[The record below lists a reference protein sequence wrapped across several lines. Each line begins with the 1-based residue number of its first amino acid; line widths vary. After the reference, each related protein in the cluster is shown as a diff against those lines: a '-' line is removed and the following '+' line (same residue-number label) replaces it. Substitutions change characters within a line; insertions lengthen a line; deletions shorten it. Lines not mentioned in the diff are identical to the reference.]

1 MSATL
6 ATPDIHRWVDKL
18 SPAQAERLKAVA
30 ENDEILPA
38 IEASDVADYD
48 SPVENWLRTTV
59 RAACER
65 HAAGLERTYTSAEVH
80 EMLEARRAERSAK
93 AA

>member
-18 SPAQAERLKAVA
+18 SPAQTERLKAVA

-38 IEASDVADYD
+38 IETSDVAD
-48 SPVENWLRTTV
+48 SAVENWLRTTV
-59 RAACER
+59 AANYDR
-65 HAAGLERTYTSAEVH
+65 MMAGEANFRSVAEVR
-80 EMLEARRAERSAK
+80 ELLEARRSK

>member
-6 ATPDIHRWVDKL
+6 ATPDIHRWVHKL
-18 SPAQAERLKAVA
+18 SPAQTEWLKAVV

-38 IEASDVADYD
+38 IQTSDAADYD

-59 RAACER
+59 AANYDR
-65 HAAGLERTYTSAEVH
+65 MMAGEANFRSVAEVR
-80 EMLEARRAERSAK
+80 ELLEARRSK

>member
-18 SPAQAERLKAVA
+18 SPAQTERLKAVA

-38 IEASDVADYD
+38 IETSDTAD

-59 RAACER
+59 AATYDRFMAGQEKSYSIDEVRAW
-65 HAAGLERTYTSAEVH
+65 
-80 EMLEARRAERSAK
+80 LEARRQK

>member
-18 SPAQAERLKAVA
+18 SPAQTERLKAVA

-38 IEASDVADYD
+38 IEASDAANYD

-59 RAACER
+59 RETCER
-65 HAAGLERTYTSAEVH
+65 VAAGKEKTYSGDEVRAW
-80 EMLEARRAERSAK
+80 LEARRPK